1 MTLPQE
7 ISSQVLMWPFLPSRG
22 SSLLS
27 LSTPTHLADF
37 PPPGFHLSNFSPHSP
52 ACGLLTVTF
61 IKHKSKQPGS
71 CSDTLS
77 VSPHPI
83 PGPASCKQQLRP
95 SMISAH
101 LTLKLQ
107 FQGFCYPSPST
118 LASYI
123 HLTNIKK
130 DCRSRTGGMLP
141 GGSESADG
149 LNIYKK
155 LLNNV
160 LLYLFTRYSVK
171 ISQIPMTCQE

>member
-7 ISSQVLMWPFLPSRG
+7 ISSQVLMWPFLPSRV

-27 LSTPTHLADF
+27 LSTPTHLGDF
-37 PPPGFHLSNFSPHSP
+37 PPGFHLSNFPLLLPVCS
-52 ACGLLTVTF
+52 LLTVTF

-71 CSDTLS
+71 CSDTLC

-83 PGPASCKQQLRP
+83 QGPASFKQQLRP
-95 SMISAH
+95 SMISPH

-107 FQGFCYPSPST
+107 FQGFCYHSPSALT
-118 LASYI
+118 SYI

-130 DCRSRTGGMLP
+130 DCRSSTGWVLP
-141 GGSESADG
+141 AGSESADG
-149 LNIYKK
+149 LTIYKK

-171 ISQIPMTCQE
+171 ISQVPMTCQE